1 VGVDVQSADDVVVI
15 RIDSPIGGRD
25 GVAWA
30 EQVTRTARARG
41 ERVHIIAELAPA
53 VSIPLDV
60 FLAAC
65 RKALDLKPIIA
76 SLAFVAHG
84 PAERT
89 LTRAAAVVIAP
100 VYPVAYFDDVSSA
113 RAWVASRH
121 AREARP

>member
-1 VGVDVQSADDVVVI
+1 VVDIESADDVVFI
-15 RIDSPIGGRD
+15 RIGSPIEPPD

-30 EQVTRTARARG
+30 EPVTRVAKAG
-41 ERVHIIAELAPA
+41 CGRVHIVAELVPA

-65 RKALDLKPIIA
+65 RKALDLGHIIA

-89 LTRAAAVVIAP
+89 LTRAAAAVIAP
-100 VYPVAYFDDVSSA
+100 VYPVAYFDDVGSAKAWIAGRQAA
-113 RAWVASRH
+113 RAS
-121 AREARP
+121 

>member
-1 VGVDVQSADDVVVI
+1 MGVDIQCADDIVFI
-15 RIDSPIGGRD
+15 RIASPIEGRD

-30 EQVTRTARARG
+30 EHVTRVARASG
-41 ERVHIIAELAPA
+41 GSVHIVAELVPA
-53 VSIPLDV
+53 VSIPLHV

-65 RKALDLKPIIA
+65 RKALDLGEIIA

-89 LTRAAAVVIAP
+89 LTRVAAVVIAP
-100 VYPVAYFDDVSSA
+100 VYPVAYFDDVGSA

-121 AREARP
+121 AARAS